1 MINEQL
7 ERFANSVKSGGE
19 RIDFITAELPSGG
32 NIKNRPNVHP
42 ALFELSTRARH
53 GLNHCNVRMVCDIE
67 DVTTHELRCTTNVGV
82 KTFKEIAA
90 WMEKYKLRFKDGQ
103 SR

>member
-42 ALFELSTRARH
+42 ALYELSTRARH

-67 DVTTHELRCTTNVGV
+67 DITTHELRCTTNVGV
-82 KTFKEIAA
+82 KTFKEITA

>member
-1 MINEQL
+1 MINEEL

-19 RIDFITAELPSGG
+19 RIDFITAVLPNGG
-32 NIKNRPNVHP
+32 NPKSRPDVHP
-42 ALFELSTRARH
+42 ALYELSTRARH
-53 GLNHCNVRMVCDIE
+53 GLNDCNVRMVCDIE
-67 DVTTHELRCTTNVGV
+67 DVTVYELRCTSNVGV

-90 WMEKYKLRFKDGQ
+90 WMEKYKLNFKDGQ